1 MDYNKPIFLIF
12 SKDIP
17 VISIT
22 FFGVIPFLSIVDII
36 ENLRKYKLEPKQ
48 IRFVCP
54 NVNKEPNIVLIKGVK
69 NANKFLKVEKNLFV
83 YNENNEYTDEIL
95 KIYNKQK

>member
-1 MDYNKPIFLIF
+1 MITLLSLEIIFPVRLFPNYSDY
-12 SKDIP
+12 
-17 VISIT
+17 
-22 FFGVIPFLSIVDII
+22 
-36 ENLRKYKLEPKQ
+36 
-48 IRFVCP
+48 CW
-54 NVNKEPNIVLIKGVK
+54 LIKGVK